1 MSEKETIFIHK
12 KVIKSNFY
20 ENKKLTDLD
29 NLAVSKI
36 IVKKKKINGKKR
48 SFKHFNGYDDN
59 DHIMSLCIKCAK
71 YFDNNK
77 AMSVKVSDK
86 ELLKKYIKIWKKKLA
101 VK

>member
-1 MSEKETIFIHK
+1 
-12 KVIKSNFY
+12 
-20 ENKKLTDLD
+20 
-29 NLAVSKI
+29 
-36 IVKKKKINGKKR
+36 
-48 SFKHFNGYDDN
+48 
-59 DHIMSLCIKCAK
+59 MSLCIKCAK